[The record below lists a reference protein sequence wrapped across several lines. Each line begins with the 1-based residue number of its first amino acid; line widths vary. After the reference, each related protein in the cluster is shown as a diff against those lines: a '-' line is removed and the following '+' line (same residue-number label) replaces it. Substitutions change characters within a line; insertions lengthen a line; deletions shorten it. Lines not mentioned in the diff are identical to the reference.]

1 MECCQNKNILKD
13 KEMYFCNNCGVIHGY
28 KWIEYDF
35 KFNEYNE
42 NIYNLLKCKN
52 TIYKRKKYL
61 NKKYNLDKRIISF
74 LDESFENIRKHL
86 NLKRFPICKYLN
98 SIYQYYCNKC
108 DIEYKPLTK
117 SKIIKLDDS
126 IIQILD
132 RVYLKY
138 LHIKIEEPLYDFDV
152 DYL

>member
-1 MECCQNKNILKD
+1 MECCESKNIIKE
-13 KEMYFCNNCGVIHGY
+13 KEMFVCPNCATIHGY
-28 KWIEYDF
+28 SWIEYDF
-35 KFNEYNE
+35 KFNEYDQ

-61 NKKYNLDKRIISF
+61 SKNYNLDNRIILF
-74 LDESFENIRKHL
+74 LDERFEYIRKHL
-86 NLKRFPICKYLN
+86 KLKIFPISKYLN
-98 SIYQYYCNKC
+98 TVYQYYCNKG

-138 LHIKIEEPLYDFDV
+138 PHIKIEEPLYDFDV